1 MDVYGISGDFNSTL
15 KTIRYMM
22 FSSPVVGM
30 PFLLVINSDDCDMGG
45 MASCSDPVEC
55 CRWYQ
60 GRGHGAGWHGAGG
73 GHWPC
78 PRARWRALA
87 RAARPRPRT
96 GTAGHGGASGSSTA
110 PGARA
115 SAGDRVAPAMSAADA
130 ARLQQTHGADVADA
144 RPRPCRLR
152 VLPARLRP
160 THGADVAGTHG
171 PGADEARPRRLRALG
186 LVRPRQGPLGGFGKC
201 G

>member
-1 MDVYGISGDFNSTL
+1 MSFTRRSSYPKFVASAGFSTGTTAAL
-15 KTIRYMM
+15 AHPRVMAAACNPWLRPRLPRGQ
-22 FSSPVVGM
+22 SM
-30 PFLLVINSDDCDMGG
+30 PL
-45 MASCSDPVEC
+45 A
-55 CRWYQ
+55 
-60 GRGHGAGWHGAGG
+60 WHGAGG